1 MIRTAENLRPG
12 AVFGLDM
19 IVLDESHDPALR
31 SFVASANAPD
41 NDFPIQ
47 NLPYASFRPRAAAGA
62 ARIGVAIGDAILD
75 IAAVAD
81 LMEGPAA
88 RAGAACAVPH
98 LNTLMALGPPAWS
111 ALRSGLSRLLTSSA
125 DQRPSVEPHL
135 IPLAATELF
144 MPVKIGNFTD
154 FFASVF
160 HATNTGRM
168 FRPDNPLLPNYKY
181 VPAAY
186 HGRTS
191 SVRVSGTPV
200 RRPLG
205 QTKRGE
211 ETAPVFRPSRSLDYE
226 LELGFYIG
234 TPSRLGERVPVAEA
248 GAHVLGFCLLNDWS
262 ARDIQAW
269 EAQPLGPFLAKNF
282 ATTVSPFVVTAAA
295 LAPFR
300 TRAFARPQGDP
311 APLPHLADP
320 QDEAEGGLDITL
332 EAFLHTE
339 KMRATGDAPFRLS
352 RSSSANL
359 YWTVAQ
365 MVAHHTSNGCNL
377 EIGDLKGSGTVSGP
391 EPESWASLL
400 ELSRGAREPVALPNG
415 EIRRFLED
423 GDEVIFRGHCQ
434 REGFARIGFGECR
447 AVIEAA
453 LPLS

>member
-1 MIRTAENLRPG
+1 MIA
-12 AVFGLDM
+12 LDHT
-19 IVLDESHDPALR
+19 HDPALR
-31 SFVASANAPD
+31 SFIGSANAPD
-41 NDFPIQ
+41 CDFPIQ
-47 NLPYASFRPRAAAGA
+47 NLPYASFRSRAATGA
-62 ARIGVAIGDAILD
+62 PRIGVAIGDAILD
-75 IAAVAD
+75 IAAAAG
-81 LMEGPAA
+81 LMDEPAA
-88 RAGAACAVPH
+88 RAAAVCAEPH
-98 LNTLMALGPPAWS
+98 LNALMGLGPPACS
-111 ALRSGLSRLLTSSA
+111 ALRSGLSRLLASGSPR
-125 DQRPSVEPHL
+125 QPSVEAHL
-135 IPLAATELF
+135 IPLAAAELF
-144 MPVKIGNFTD
+144 LPVKIGNFTD

-434 REGFARIGFGECR
+434 REGFARIGIGECR